1 MREMAYTYEV
11 QAKIIQASKYKP
23 TGREHI
29 LLDTQILLWMYYSK
43 FSSPMLGIDRP
54 AGYQLK
60 TYPAL
65 LKALLQTKSALYYT
79 GLNLPELFHQIER
92 FECALY
98 SYETKTEMKPK
109 QYRHAANEAMQKV
122 FDEVRTIWDKL
133 HSVAHLIPV
142 ALNDRFLQDTLV
154 QYGASKVDGYDRF
167 MLEVVRTAGIP
178 LWILSDDGDMACI
191 PEATV
196 ITENQSVLSQAYNKK
211 LVIM

>member
-1 MREMAYTYEV
+1 MAYTYEV

-29 LLDTQILLWMYYSK
+29 LLDTQILLWMYYPK
-43 FSSPMLGIDRP
+43 FSSPMLGSERP

-60 TYPAL
+60 TYPSL
-65 LKALLQTKSALYYT
+65 LKSLLQAKSALYYT
-79 GLNLPELFHQIER
+79 GLSLPELFHQIER
-92 FECALY
+92 FECTLH

-109 QYRHAANEAMQKV
+109 HFRHAVDDAMQRIV
-122 FDEVRTIWDKL
+122 AEVRAIWETL
-133 HSVAHLIPV
+133 HNVAHLIPV
-142 ALNDRFLQDTLV
+142 TLNERFLQDTMS
-154 QYGASKVDGYDRF
+154 QYGSAKVDGYDRF
-167 MLEVVRTAGIP
+167 MLEVVRTAGIQ

-196 ITENQSVLSQAYNKK
+196 ITENQSVLSEAYNKR